1 MFFPVMAARWN
12 QYKPAKSRAA
22 LRAGWKFGRGVTK
35 KSRIRKGL
43 PKLQRRSH
51 FDNNQQRGETA
62 EALKTASGQGCPLVY
77 IIGKSEQLL
86 VNKIFA

>member
-1 MFFPVMAARWN
+1 M
-12 QYKPAKSRAA
+12 
-22 LRAGWKFGRGVTK
+22 
-35 KSRIRKGL
+35 

-86 VNKIFA
+86 VNKIFAQGDIFLQRIEHAFQRLLLKCA